1 MGKMKSLLIDIL
13 TLHEGGYTIAEIA
26 DLHGLTP
33 EFVVKV
39 LKDCGFEVDC
49 T

>member
-13 TLHEGGYTIAEIA
+13 TLYEGGYTIAEIA
-26 DLHGLTP
+26 DAHGLTP
-33 EFVVKV
+33 EFVAGV
-39 LKDCGFEVDC
+39 LEDQGFEVDY

>member
-26 DLHGLTP
+26 DLHGLQP
-33 EFVVKV
+33 AFVVRV
-39 LKDCGFEVDC
+39 LQDCGYDVVE
-49 T
+49 

>member
-26 DLHGLTP
+26 DLHGLQP

-39 LKDCGFEVDC
+39 LKDYGFDVGS

>member
-13 TLHEGGYTIAEIA
+13 TLHEGGYTVAEIA
-26 DLHGLTP
+26 DLHDLTP
-33 EFVVKV
+33 AFVVKV
-39 LKDCGFEVDC
+39 LKDYGFDVGS